1 VTSTPVGEPV
11 YVRRGFAALSRASLA
26 FLGLGAAAIGVY
38 FLLPADAQDVLYVL
52 IGLAAVAAVLYGA
65 RDRGETRL
73 SWQLFAAGLLCAVVG
88 DAISGFYE
96 IHLGKEP
103 PVPSSA
109 DVFYLAS
116 YPLLIAGI
124 FLLLRGLGSIRTR
137 TAVLDAVIVAVA
149 AGMVQWIFFV
159 DPYLNTSLQPFTRG
173 VEMTYPTMDLLMFV
187 ALAQLALGT
196 GIRTSAYR
204 LLVVAVGLWIVGD
217 ELFGLSVDN
226 YTAGG
231 WLDVFWLGSYV
242 CWGAAGLEPAAS
254 WRLVRDRREVP
265 RLTKGRIALLAAALL
280 TVPAV
285 ILVEHLWHGHNLH
298 PVSIAVGATLLT
310 VLVVARFAGLVRAV
324 DTARIAEREA
334 NQRLRE
340 LDRLKDEFASTISH
354 ELRTPLTSITG
365 YVELAREEADPET
378 DAYLAVV
385 DRNASRLLSLVN
397 DLLFVARLQS
407 GRLDLEYEHVDVA
420 SLVAE
425 SVAAAKP
432 QAAGAKVELRL
443 RLTEDQTAVRGDR
456 RRLAQVVDNL
466 LSNAIKFSPESGT
479 VDLTVARGNGRV
491 MIEVEDHGIGISE
504 SDRERLFER
513 FFRTQGALDRQ
524 IPGTGL
530 GLYITKSIVEAHGGT
545 VAARSAVGEG
555 SSFVVELPVAS

>member
-1 VTSTPVGEPV
+1 VTSGQQVQ
-11 YVRRGFAALSRASLA
+11 VRGGFAALSRGSLT
-26 FLGLGAAAIGVY
+26 FLALGAAAVGVY
-38 FLLPADAQDVLYVL
+38 FLLPDDAQDVLYVV

-65 RDRGETRL
+65 RDREEGRL
-73 SWQLFAAGLLCAVVG
+73 AWQLFAAGLLCAVAA

-137 TAVLDAVIVAVA
+137 AAVLDAVIVTVA

-159 DPYLNTSLQPFTRG
+159 DPYLSTSLQPFTRA

-242 CWGAAGLEPAAS
+242 CWGAAGLEPEQS
-254 WRLVRDRREVP
+254 WRLARDRREVP
-265 RLTKGRIALLAAALL
+265 RLTKGRVALLAAALL

-285 ILVEHLWHGHNLH
+285 ILIEHFWHGHNLH
-298 PVSIAVGATLLT
+298 PVSIAVGASLLA

-324 DTARIAEREA
+324 DTARIAERDA
-334 NQRLRE
+334 NLRLRE
-340 LDRLKDEFASTISH
+340 LDRLKDEFVSTISH

-365 YVELAREEADPET
+365 YVELAREQADPET
-378 DAYLAVV
+378 NAYLAVV
-385 DRNASRLLSLVN
+385 ERNASRLLSLVN

-407 GRLDLEYEHVDVA
+407 GRLELDYEQVDVA
-420 SLVAE
+420 KLVAE

-432 QAAGAKVELRL
+432 QAVGANVELRL
-443 RLTEDQTAVRGDR
+443 RLAGGETAVHGDR

-466 LSNAIKFSPESGT
+466 VSNAIKFSPSAGT
-479 VDLTVARGNGRV
+479 VDLTVARGNGKV
-491 MIEVEDHGIGISE
+491 TIEVEDHGIGISE

-530 GLYITKSIVEAHGGT
+530 GLYITRSIVEAHGGS
-545 VAARSAVGEG
+545 VAAHSVVGEG